1 MKKHL
6 NRVAGFSV
14 SFSLFLL
21 SSLAWAAGEGGGAH
35 GGHEGDGAQLL
46 VLAFSAINFLLFVLV
61 LRRYALP
68 AIRESLRRRRD
79 TIVQALNEAKR
90 AKEEAESLRREYQQ
104 KLAGLAAEQERLRAQ
119 ALEAAEREKNRSL
132 EEARRMAERIQTE
145 ARQIAQ
151 REIAESRR
159 LLRQEIAEQAIRIAT
174 ELIRT
179 RLTAADQNRMIQEL
193 VREVNDAGIASR

>member
-1 MKKHL
+1 MRKHL
-6 NRVAGFSV
+6 NKVVGFSV
-14 SFSLFLL
+14 SFGLL
-21 SSLAWAAGEGGGAH
+21 LLAALAWAAEEGHGAQS
-35 GGHEGDGAQLL
+35 GHEGDGSQLL

-61 LRRYALP
+61 LRKYALP

-79 TIVQALNEAKR
+79 TIVQALTEAKQ
-90 AKEEAESLRREYQQ
+90 AKEEAESLRQEYQR

-145 ARQIAQ
+145 ARLIAR
-151 REIAESRR
+151 REVAESRR

-174 ELIRT
+174 ELIRA
-179 RLTAADQNRMIQEL
+179 RLTATDQNRLIQEL
-193 VREVNDAGIASR
+193 VREVNNAGIASR